1 MTPESVLVH
10 YGLFDSFVLPS
21 VIVGAYFTMRCVVTG
36 GCGFIGSHV
45 VDALVARGDRVT
57 VLDDLSSGTIDNLKG
72 QARLINGS
80 ILDTSAVDGAV
91 READSVIH
99 LAAWAQ
105 VPRSIEDP
113 LGMHQVNVVGTLNVL
128 EAVRRL
134 EVPRLVYVSSSS
146 VYGNQA
152 TPLLHEGMT
161 PDPLSPYG
169 LQKLI
174 GEQYCTLYARM
185 FGITIASLR
194 YFNVYGPRQT
204 SEGPYTLV
212 VARFRQQRDTGEPLT
227 IYGDGLQTRSY
238 TYIDDVVR
246 ATVSASVADLP
257 ASQNTILN
265 VGTEEA
271 TSVLEIARL
280 GGGEIKHIH
289 PNPRGLFEERHKAA
303 DYSRAKAVLGWQPTV
318 SFQTGLALT
327 YPE

>member
-1 MTPESVLVH
+1 
-10 YGLFDSFVLPS
+10 
-21 VIVGAYFTMRCVVTG
+21 MRCAVTG

-45 VDALVARGDRVT
+45 VDALVARGDSVI
-57 VLDDLSSGTIDNLKG
+57 VLDDLSSGTVDNLNG
-72 QARLINGS
+72 QARLITGS
-80 ILDTSAVDGAV
+80 ILDTSVVDNAV
-91 READSVIH
+91 REVDCVIH

-128 EAVRRL
+128 EAVRRFK
-134 EVPRLVYVSSSS
+134 VPRLVYVSSSS
-146 VYGNQA
+146 VYGNQE
-152 TPLLHEGMT
+152 THLLHEDMT

-169 LQKLI
+169 LQKLV
-174 GEQYCTLYARM
+174 GEQYCTLYARL

-194 YFNVYGPRQT
+194 YFNVYGPRET

-212 VARFRQQRDTGEPLT
+212 VARFRQQRNAGKPLT

-238 TYIDDVVR
+238 TYVDDVVR

-257 ASQNTILN
+257 ISSNTILN
-265 VGTEEA
+265 IGSEEE

-280 GGGEIKHIH
+280 VGGEIKHIY
-289 PNPRGLFEERHKAA
+289 PNPRGPFEERRKAA

-318 SFQTGLALT
+318 LFRTGLALT

>member
-1 MTPESVLVH
+1 
-10 YGLFDSFVLPS
+10 
-21 VIVGAYFTMRCVVTG
+21 MRCVVTG

-45 VDALVARGDRVT
+45 VDALIARGDSVT
-57 VLDDLSSGTIDNLKG
+57 VLDDLSSGTPGNLNG
-72 QARLINGS
+72 QARLFNGS
-80 ILDTSAVDGAV
+80 ILDTSVVDSSVQGADCV
-91 READSVIH
+91 FH
-99 LAAWAQ
+99 LAAWAR

-113 LGMHQVNVVGTLNVL
+113 LGTHQVNVVGTLNVL
-128 EAVRRL
+128 DAAHRF

-152 TPLLHEGMT
+152 THCMYEDMT

-174 GEQYCTLYARM
+174 GEQCCTLYARM

-212 VARFRQQRDTGEPLT
+212 VARFRQQRDAGEPIT

-246 ATVSASVADLP
+246 ATASASVADLP
-257 ASQNTILN
+257 ASCNTILN
-265 VGTEEA
+265 IGSDEE

-280 GGGEIKHIH
+280 VGGEVRHVY
-289 PNPRGLFEERHKAA
+289 PNPRGLFEERRKAA
-303 DYSRAKAVLGWQPTV
+303 DYSHAKALLGWQPAV
-318 SFQTGLALT
+318 SFRSGFAMT
-327 YPE
+327 YPELSDHS

>member
-1 MTPESVLVH
+1 
-10 YGLFDSFVLPS
+10 
-21 VIVGAYFTMRCVVTG
+21 MRCVVTG

-45 VDALVARGDRVT
+45 VDALVARGDSVI
-57 VLDDLSSGTIDNLKG
+57 VLDDLSSGTVDNLNG
-72 QARLINGS
+72 QVQLINGS
-80 ILDTSAVDGAV
+80 ILDTSALDNAV
-91 READSVIH
+91 REVDCVIH

-105 VPRSIEDP
+105 IPRSVDDP
-113 LGMHQVNVVGTLNVL
+113 LGSHEVNVGGTLNVL
-128 EAVRRL
+128 EAVRRHK
-134 EVPRLVYVSSSS
+134 VPRLVYVSSSS

-152 TPLLHEGMT
+152 NSLLHEDMA

-204 SEGPYTLV
+204 SKGPYTLV
-212 VARFRQQRDTGEPLT
+212 VARFRQQRDAGEPIT

-246 ATVSASVADLP
+246 ATVSAGITDLP
-257 ASQNTILN
+257 TSRNTIMN
-265 VGTEEA
+265 IGTNEE
-271 TSVLEIARL
+271 TSVLEIGRL
-280 GGGEIKHIH
+280 VGGEVKHVH
-289 PNPRGLFEERHKAA
+289 PNPRGPFEEWRKAA
-303 DYSRAKAVLGWQPTV
+303 DYGRAKALLGWEPMI
-318 SFQTGLALT
+318 SFRAGFALT